1 MFAKVMPRL
10 GSPPKDR
17 SAAPFLF
24 VSGLMRCPKATES
37 CRPIKSLIPVFFS
50 THHPRIETIEAR
62 PLPALVHRSPRILW
76 HGLSPSF
83 LLVSTS
89 HLQQTG
95 NSEDTTPSFSFWL
108 VSQGAVPLI
117 HLFASLPESINGP
130 RYVGGKYVSRAP
142 LVQREIA
149 CVQSLSHWGLWSP
162 KIAEDYF
169 FLSSRRKSPHRCTI
183 IAMTRKGRPI
193 KKGWIHQLHFSPTA
207 LPSPERLH

>member
-130 RYVGGKYVSRAP
+130 RYVGESTC
-142 LVQREIA
+142 L
-149 CVQSLSHWGLWSP
+149 GLPW
-162 KIAEDYF
+162 Y
-169 FLSSRRKSPHRCTI
+169 
-183 IAMTRKGRPI
+183 KGRLPVFRVFPI
-193 KKGWIHQLHFSPTA
+193 GAYGVPRSLRIIFFYRREGSHPIDA
-207 LPSPERLH
+207 R